1 MEIEI
6 REASPDDAAA
16 IARLNQQIAL
26 ETEGKSPVNVW
37 WIQNVYVTRTYRRL
51 GVLSTLYAANQQE
64 ARNDPDAWGMPLRR
78 EKLRT
83 RQGHLSYS
91 GLER

>member
-26 ETEGKSPVNVW
+26 ETEGKSPDNVW

-51 GVLSTLYAANQQE
+51 SVLSTLYAANQPE
-64 ARNDPDAWGMPLRR
+64 ARNDPVGHGSSPFSTRTGMMFHWRICSPMGR
-78 EKLRT
+78 
-83 RQGHLSYS
+83 
-91 GLER
+91 